1 MATRPSPLILCVDDE
16 KVTRTLVERLLVGSG
31 YTVLTAASGEQAL
44 QLLQHN
50 RPELI
55 LLDVMM
61 PGMDGYEVCARLR
74 EQQDLALV
82 PVIFVT
88 ALEEE
93 KDKARAFALGA
104 ADYLVKPIQRD
115 ALLATVAAHVHTKV
129 RWQALS
135 HETTGRRVGILP
147 ADFLRFKMFLT
158 DRLSPTPAQRQMLAA
173 LTPTQ
178 LYVAAGDLGLT
189 DSQMAQYIAEFL
201 SLPYL
206 PLLDPDAVALGVFPP
221 PFCKTNQVVAIHD
234 TPTELAFV
242 LSNPFNWELLDIL
255 KRWKG
260 SPQPPK
266 LIVTE
271 PHNITALWEEH
282 APLDKTVATR
292 TALLEAAQQHEQ
304 EHRRAAAAAVREPTE
319 ESGPIIA
326 LANQLID
333 HAYGMG
339 ASDIHIEPKEH
350 EVVIRYRID
359 GHLRIVNRLPH
370 PWLIR
375 PLVSRLKIMSD
386 LDIVERRLPQDG
398 RIAFKNFSSKGV
410 DCDVRIAT
418 APTLHGEK
426 VVLRLL
432 DKRRAILPLSELG
445 FSPRHLA
452 LYREKLKTPYG
463 MILHVGPTGSGKSMT
478 LYAALNELQSPDINI
493 HTIEDPIEYTLPEIT
508 QLQVNPEIGLTF
520 HKALRSFLRQDPDVI
535 LVGEMRDRETAD
547 LAVEAALTGHLL
559 FSTLHTNDAASTIAR
574 LINMGIEPF
583 LVSSSLILICAQRLL
598 RRLCPHC
605 KEAYTPSAHEKQL
618 VGVPATAPLT
628 LYRARGCQACHG
640 IGYKGRVGVY
650 ELLVPDD
657 AMRKAISKGHFTT
670 EEIKRL
676 AVEQC
681 QMTTLY
687 WDAMEK
693 VRAGICSL
701 EEALAKIRQD
711 EFDTRPSWLLEEF
724 GESDGR
730 PGEHPATILL

>member
-1 MATRPSPLILCVDDE
+1 
-16 KVTRTLVERLLVGSG
+16 
-31 YTVLTAASGEQAL
+31 
-44 QLLQHN
+44 
-50 RPELI
+50 
-55 LLDVMM
+55 
-61 PGMDGYEVCARLR
+61 
-74 EQQDLALV
+74 
-82 PVIFVT
+82 
-88 ALEEE
+88 
-93 KDKARAFALGA
+93 
-104 ADYLVKPIQRD
+104 
-115 ALLATVAAHVHTKV
+115 
-129 RWQALS
+129 
-135 HETTGRRVGILP
+135 
-147 ADFLRFKMFLT
+147 RFKMFLT
-158 DRLSPTPAQRQMLAA
+158 DRLAPAPAQRQILAT
-173 LTPTQ
+173 LTPQ
-178 LYVAAGDLGLT
+178 HLYTAAGELGLT
-189 DSQMAQYIAEFL
+189 ESQMAQYIAEFL

-234 TPTELAFV
+234 TPSELACV

-255 KRWKG
+255 KRWKE
-260 SPQPPK
+260 SSQPLK

-271 PHNITALWEEH
+271 PQNIIALFEDR
-282 APLDKTVATR
+282 ALLDKKAAAR
-292 TALLEAAQQHEQ
+292 TAILEAARQHEQ
-304 EHRRAAAAAVREPTE
+304 EQRQAAAAAAMREPDE

-326 LANQLID
+326 LANQLIE
-333 HAYGMG
+333 HAYAMG

-359 GHLRIVNRLPH
+359 GHLRVVNRLPH

-398 RIAFKNFSSKGV
+398 RITFKHFSSKGA

-418 APTLHGEK
+418 APMLHGEK

-452 LYREKLKTPYG
+452 IYREKIKTPYG

-493 HTIEDPIEYTLPEIT
+493 QTIEDPIEYTLPEIN

-574 LINMGIEPF
+574 LIDMGIEPF

-598 RRLCPHC
+598 RRLCPQC
-605 KEAYTPSAHEKQL
+605 KEAYTPSAHEKRL
-618 VGVPATAPLT
+618 VGVPAAAPLT
-628 LYRARGCQACHG
+628 LYRAKGCQACHG

-650 ELLVPDD
+650 EILVPDD
-657 AMRKAISKGHFTT
+657 TIRKGISQGNLTT
-670 EEIKRL
+670 EELKRI

-687 WDAMEK
+687 WDAMDK
-693 VRAGICSL
+693 VRAGVCSL
-701 EEALAKIRQD
+701 EEALTKIRKD
-711 EFDTRPSWLLEEF
+711 EFDSRPSWLLEEF
-724 GESDGR
+724 GQVRGQSSV
-730 PGEHPATILL
+730 EHAATIFL